1 MSAPGAIATKVP
13 QKTNTWRHQ
22 GTVPFLLR
30 NHLQAPDFFGTG
42 IDGSKTWKEAVTFID
57 LSRENSEVDF
67 ECASKKMKIIFKKR
81 DHGCFI
87 RPQKHGEKPSIT
99 GYLLK
104 GIF

>member
-67 ECASKKMKIIFKKR
+67 ECASKKMKIIFKKK
-81 DHGCFI
+81 GT
-87 RPQKHGEKPSIT
+87 T
-99 GYLLK
+99 GALLGHK
-104 GIF
+104 NMERNHQSLVIC